1 MGRELREVVYVD
13 GVRTAF
19 GRAGAKG
26 IFWRTRADDL
36 GVKVVREL
44 LRRNPQLP
52 PERIDDVV
60 MAATA
65 QVGDQ
70 GLTLG
75 RDVALLAGLPQT
87 VPGFAVDRMCAGALT
102 AVTAGAGEIAMGA
115 ADVVLAGGIEHMG
128 HHPMGE
134 DVDFNPRFVAERLV
148 DPSAVTMGA
157 TAEHLHDRYPQL
169 TKDDADAFAVRSQQR
184 AAAAWQ
190 NGVMRETV
198 VPMSVFT
205 DQGWRLADRDEFLRP
220 DTSLEGLAGLPTPFR
235 AGGRVTAGNSA
246 GLTDGAAVCLLAAR
260 ETAEE
265 LGLEP
270 RMRLVSYAYAGVEP
284 ELMGLGPVPATRK
297 ALEHAELSLDD
308 IGLIELNEPFAVQV
322 LSWCDAFGVDPEDE
336 RLNPYGGAIA
346 CGHPLAATGVR
357 LLAQL
362 AYGFR
367 ERPAARYGLT
377 PLCASGWAWAPHS
390 SGRTSLPG
398 TEFKLAR
405 VDTEAGAVALVTIDN
420 GEDHTKPTF
429 FGRAALASLE
439 RAPAAARR
447 GRLGGARPHRQAVR
461 LRRGRGHRRS
471 SRERPASSRSRAA
484 APATS
489 CSAGSARSRTRRWRR
504 STAPASAEGSS
515 WRSTATRARSRPPCG
530 TSPARSAS
538 SGSSR
543 PGAERSSSR
552 GSSASKP
559 RSSSSSPTRCAR
571 TGCSP
576 GRRRSS
582 SVSPTAL
589 FDPAEFLDE
598 SLAFAL
604 DWLAGRFRGTVPR
617 TRPERTSSERRTPG
631 STGRCT
637 APRPPPTRRSS

>member
-1 MGRELREVVYVD
+1 VGRELREVVYVD

-19 GRAGAKG
+19 GRAGPKG
-26 IFWRTRADDL
+26 VFWRTRADDL

-44 LRRNPQLP
+44 LRRNPRLP
-52 PERIDDVV
+52 PERIDDVI

-75 RDVALLAGLPQT
+75 RDIALLAGLPQS

-115 ADVVLAGGIEHMG
+115 GDVVLAGGVEHMG

-157 TAEHLHDRYPQL
+157 TAENLHDRFPQL
-169 TKDDADAFAVRSQQR
+169 TKQDADAFAVRSQQR

-205 DQGWRLADRDEFLRP
+205 DEGWRPADRDEFLRP
-220 DTSLEGLAGLPTPFR
+220 DTSMEGLADLPTPFR

-246 GLTDGAAVCLLAAR
+246 GLTDGAAACLLAA
-260 ETAEE
+260 EEPAGE

-270 RMRLVSYAYAGVEP
+270 RMRLVSYAFAGVEP
-284 ELMGLGPVPATRK
+284 ALMGLGPAPATRK
-297 ALEHAELSLDD
+297 ALDLAGLRLEE

-322 LSWCDAFGVDPEDE
+322 LTWCDELGVDPEDE

-367 ERPAARYGLT
+367 ERPATRYGL
-377 PLCASGWAWAPHS
+377 
-390 SGRTSLPG
+390 
-398 TEFKLAR
+398 
-405 VDTEAGAVALVTIDN
+405 VALCV
-420 GEDHTKPTF
+420 GM
-429 FGRAALASLE
+429 GMGAAQVWE
-439 RAPAAARR
+439 N
-447 GRLGGARPHRQAVR
+447 
-461 LRRGRGHRRS
+461 
-471 SRERPASSRSRAA
+471 
-484 APATS
+484 
-489 CSAGSARSRTRRWRR
+489 
-504 STAPASAEGSS
+504 
-515 WRSTATRARSRPPCG
+515 
-530 TSPARSAS
+530 
-538 SGSSR
+538 
-543 PGAERSSSR
+543 
-552 GSSASKP
+552 
-559 RSSSSSPTRCAR
+559 
-571 TGCSP
+571 
-576 GRRRSS
+576 
-582 SVSPTAL
+582 
-589 FDPAEFLDE
+589 
-598 SLAFAL
+598 
-604 DWLAGRFRGTVPR
+604 LAGGD
-617 TRPERTSSERRTPG
+617 
-631 STGRCT
+631 
-637 APRPPPTRRSS
+637 